1 VDYRVYNILLTV
13 LAVIALPLLPVLYFL
28 GKRYSMGLAERF
40 GFYSQEIRSSAKN
53 RRSLW
58 IHAASVGESLAAA
71 RLAEEMKGRFP
82 HQKILV
88 STFTQTGYET
98 ARRALPDV
106 SVIFLPLDHPWIVKR
121 ALAALEPGLI
131 VFLETEIWP
140 NLLRL
145 AHRAGIPTVLLS
157 GRLSPRS
164 FKRYSRLSR
173 FFRRVLQNFTIMG
186 MQTEE
191 DAGRAKRLGADPRK
205 VIVTGNLKLAAS
217 KSAPGDENER
227 PRFLDSSGACDHRR
241 PMLVAGS
248 SHEGEEEILLDV
260 FRLVRQSFPDLQMIL
275 APRHPQRF
283 AQVEK
288 LLRTSGLNF
297 AKKSELDGR
306 CWPQQ
311 EVFLLDTIGDLAD
324 FYAIGDI
331 AFVGGSL
338 VDAGGHNLLEPARFR
353 RPVLFGPYMA
363 NFAAVAAEMREKGG
377 GVEVRGATDLARE
390 IGELLRDPKKR
401 LAMGEQAYHVAIDS
415 SGVGERA
422 SELLSLYLQAS

>member
-1 VDYRVYNILLTV
+1 VGYRVYNILLTV
-13 LAVIALPLLPVLYFL
+13 LAMLGLPLLPALCFF
-28 GKRYSMGLAERF
+28 GKRYSMGLGERL
-40 GFYSQEIRSSAKN
+40 GFYSQEVRSSAKN
-53 RRSLW
+53 RRPLW

-71 RLAEEMKGRFP
+71 CLAEEVKKRFP

-98 ARRALPDV
+98 ARRVVPDA
-106 SVIFLPLDHPWIVKR
+106 SVVFLPLDHPWIVKR
-121 ALAALEPGLI
+121 TLAAFEPSLI

-140 NLLRL
+140 NLLRS

-173 FFRRVLQNFTIMG
+173 FFRAVLENFTMMG

-191 DAGRAKRLGADPRK
+191 DADRAKRLGADPRK

-217 KSAPGDENER
+217 QSASGDESELAHLLR
-227 PRFLDSSGACDHRR
+227 SSGASDTRR
-241 PMLVAGS
+241 PVLVVGS
-248 SHEGEEEILLDV
+248 SHEGEEAILLDV
-260 FRLVRQSFPDLQMIL
+260 FCSVRQRFPDLQMIL

-283 AQVEK
+283 VHVEK
-288 LLRTSGLNF
+288 LLQATGLNF
-297 AKKSELDGR
+297 AKKSQLAGQR
-306 CWPQQ
+306 LPQQ
-311 EVFLLDTIGDLAD
+311 EVLLLDTLGDLAE

-363 NFAAVAAEMREKGG
+363 NFAALAKEMRDKGG
-377 GVEVRGATDLARE
+377 GIEVRGAPDLARE
-390 IGELLRDPKKR
+390 IGELLQDPKKR
-401 LAMGEQAYHVAIDS
+401 LAMGEKAYHVAIDNR
-415 SGVGERA
+415 GVGERA
-422 SELLSLYLQAS
+422 SNLLSLYLQPS